1 MTTLLRKG
9 STIKFILYVILSA
22 IIVLEKNG
30 KSEIVIHVKV
40 KSGKQICLNIYKK
53 IKMLL

>member
-9 STIKFILYVILSA
+9 STIKIILYVILSA

-30 KSEIVIHVKV
+30 KSEIVITS
-40 KSGKQICLNIYKK
+40 KSRVENKFA
-53 IKMLL
+53 